1 MQRHQ
6 QTHTNTRKHTK
17 GTQPHMAN
25 ATDNAT
31 ATRTVAVIGAMDEEI
46 ALIERSLDGVTRTHA
61 AGLDKLEGTLT
72 TRKGETVRVAATV
85 AGMGTVAAGAATQ
98 HLIDVHHP
106 EAVLFTGIAGN
117 LNPKLHIDD
126 VVIGGTLRYLDTDM
140 DLIDQA
146 EPHLDEYHSDPELV
160 KLAEETLDDMGIVHL
175 TGTIATGDY
184 FVAGDEKVAAVKAA
198 TGADCVEMEGAAVAH
213 ISAKN
218 GVPCLVTRAMS
229 DNADTDIE
237 VFRTFDI
244 SRFADT
250 AASMVINL
258 IGRL

>member
-1 MQRHQ
+1 MVNENA
-6 QTHTNTRKHTK
+6 NTVSSI
-17 GTQPHMAN
+17 
-25 ATDNAT
+25 
-31 ATRTVAVIGAMDEEI
+31 RTIAVIGAMDEEI
-46 ALIERSLDGVTRTHA
+46 ALIERSLEHVSRTRA
-61 AGLDKLEGTLT
+61 AGLEVLEGTLV
-72 TRKGETVRVAATV
+72 TRGGETVRVVATV

-98 HLIDVHHP
+98 HLIDVYHP
-106 EAVLFTGIAGN
+106 RVVLFTGIAGN

-146 EPHLDEYHSDPELV
+146 APGLDEYHSDPKLV
-160 KLAEETLDDMGIVHL
+160 SLAEETLKDMGITYLV
-175 TGTIATGDY
+175 GTIATGNY

-198 TGADCVEMEGAAVAH
+198 TNADCVEMEGAAVAH

-250 AASMVINL
+250 AARMVINL
-258 IGRL
+258 ITRL

>member
-1 MQRHQ
+1 MV
-6 QTHTNTRKHTK
+6 NEN
-17 GTQPHMAN
+17 AN
-25 ATDNAT
+25 AASANA
-31 ATRTVAVIGAMDEEI
+31 RTIAVIGAMDEEI
-46 ALIERSLDGVTRTHA
+46 ALIERSLEHVSRTRA
-61 AGLDKLEGTLT
+61 AGLEVLEGTLA
-72 TRKGETVRVAATV
+72 TRGGETVRVAATV

-98 HLIDVHHP
+98 HLIDAHHP

-146 EPHLDEYHSDPELV
+146 EPHLDEYHSDPALV
-160 KLAEETLDDMGIVHL
+160 KLAEATLADMGITYLV
-175 TGTIATGDY
+175 GTIATGNY

-198 TGADCVEMEGAAVAH
+198 TNADCVEMEGAAVAH

-250 AASMVINL
+250 AASMVVNL
-258 IGRL
+258 IARM